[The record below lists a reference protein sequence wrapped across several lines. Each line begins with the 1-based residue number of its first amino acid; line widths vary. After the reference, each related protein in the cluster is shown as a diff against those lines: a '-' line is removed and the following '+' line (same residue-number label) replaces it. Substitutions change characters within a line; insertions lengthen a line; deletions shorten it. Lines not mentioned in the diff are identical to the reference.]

1 MRITNPFKTFKP
13 LDYIVWFSSLAIILV
28 SSLVVKEKNALS
40 IITSLIGASS
50 LIFVAKGHPIGQF
63 IIIIFATLYGIK
75 SLTFHYYGEFIT
87 YVFMSLPVA
96 LLTAISWLKHP
107 FEKGQG
113 EVKVENLNAKKWL
126 TLVFSP
132 IVVTTIFYFVL
143 KALSTPNL
151 IVSTISI
158 ATSFSACMMLL
169 FRSPYYAVFYGVN
182 DIVLIVLWSM
192 ACKQDITYLPLVVCF
207 CVFLLNDTY
216 GFISWLLMKK
226 HQQKLLNEE
235 TN

>member
-87 YVFMSLPVA
+87 YVFMSLPVS

-126 TLVFSP
+126 ILAFST
-132 IVVTTIFYFVL
+132 IIVTTIFYFVL

-235 TN
+235 N

>member
-87 YVFMSLPVA
+87 YVFMSLPVS

-126 TLVFSP
+126 TLVFST

-235 TN
+235 N

>member
-1 MRITNPFKTFKP
+1 MSITNPFKTFKP

-28 SSLVVKEKNALS
+28 YSLVVEEKNALS

-126 TLVFSP
+126 TLVFST

-235 TN
+235 N

>member
-87 YVFMSLPVA
+87 YVFMSLPVS

-126 TLVFSP
+126 TLVFST

>member
-126 TLVFSP
+126 TLVFST

>member
-28 SSLVVKEKNALS
+28 SSLVAKEKNALS

-126 TLVFSP
+126 TLVFST

-192 ACKQDITYLPLVVCF
+192 AYKQDITYLPLVVCF

-235 TN
+235 N

>member
-28 SSLVVKEKNALS
+28 SSLVAKEKNALS

-50 LIFVAKGHPIGQF
+50 LIFVAKCHPIGQF
-63 IIIIFATLYGIK
+63 IKIIFATLYGIK

-126 TLVFSP
+126 TLVFST

-158 ATSFSACMMLL
+158 ATSFSACMMRI

-226 HQQKLLNEE
+226 HQRKLSNEE
-235 TN
+235 N

>member
-87 YVFMSLPVA
+87 YVFMSLPVS

-126 TLVFSP
+126 TLVFST

-226 HQQKLLNEE
+226 HQRKLSNEE
-235 TN
+235 N

>member
-1 MRITNPFKTFKP
+1 MKITNPFKILKP
-13 LDYIVWFSSLAIILV
+13 IDYIIWFTSLIIILV
-28 SSLVVKEKNALS
+28 SSLLVKEKNALS

-50 LIFVAKGHPIGQF
+50 LIFIAKGHPVGQF
-63 IIIIFATLYGIK
+63 MIILFATLYGIK

-113 EVKVENLNAKKWL
+113 EDKVEKLNVKKWL
-126 TLVFSP
+126 ILALST
-132 IVVTTIFYFVL
+132 IIVTTVFYFIL

-151 IVSTISI
+151 IVSTISV

-169 FRSPYYAVFYGVN
+169 YRSPYYAIFYGTN
-182 DIVLIVLWSM
+182 DIVLIVLWIM
-192 ACKQDITYLPLVVCF
+192 ACKQDISYLPLVVCF
-207 CVFLLNDTY
+207 FVFLINDIY
-216 GFISWLLMKK
+216 GLINWLLMKK
-226 HQQKLLNEE
+226 NQQKLLDEE
-235 TN
+235 TK

>member
-28 SSLVVKEKNALS
+28 SSLVAKEKNALS

-126 TLVFSP
+126 TLVFST

-235 TN
+235 N